1 MELVRVGADDLIV
14 LTCTECGDERPF
26 EQPPCADGHGADCP
40 EWACTECGA
49 AVLLGPVPLGAQA
62 PAGGQVPAARSAAHP
77 RAGREAGAGAR
88 DHRGRERAAARI
100 PA

>member
-1 MELVRVGADDLIV
+1 MELVRVGSDDHIV
-14 LTCTECGDERPF
+14 LTCAECGEERPF

-49 AVLLGPVPLGAQA
+49 AVLVGPVQP
-62 PAGGQVPAARSAAHP
+62 GGEVPPVARSAAHP
-77 RAGREAGAGAR
+77 RAGRETGAGAR

>member
-1 MELVRVGADDLIV
+1 MELVRVGTNDHIV
-14 LTCTECGDERPF
+14 LACAECGDERPF

-49 AVLLGPVPLGAQA
+49 AVLVGP
-62 PAGGQVPAARSAAHP
+62 VPAARPAAHP
-77 RAGREAGAGAR
+77 RPAREAAAAAR